1 MSAPQNGS
9 STTTIIQTALDENT
23 DKRDVVGFLKRQVQQ
38 SLAFG
43 TLIVLVIFFSIAS
56 PNFFTFSNIATVL
69 LSTAVIGILA
79 LGTTFVIITCLLYTS
94 ELPTI
99 CSV

>member
-69 LSTAVIGILA
+69 LLSLIHI
-79 LGTTFVIITCLLYTS
+79 
-94 ELPTI
+94 
-99 CSV
+99 